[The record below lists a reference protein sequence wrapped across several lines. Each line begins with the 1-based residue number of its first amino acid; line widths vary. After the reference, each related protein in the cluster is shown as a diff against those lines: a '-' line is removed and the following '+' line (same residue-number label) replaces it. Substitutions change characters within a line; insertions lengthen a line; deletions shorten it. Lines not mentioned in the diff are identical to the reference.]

1 MSRDSGSGDP
11 SQRTVAELL
20 AEHGGGGQRGSR
32 RRRRRAEDPSE
43 TAPQAIIERVNSD
56 SGRMLP
62 VEPAETEEAASSGDG
77 TASGS
82 GATALPGAASTPP
95 AVAPSESPT
104 SQPPQPPTTGSP
116 VEQPTS
122 PPTTTPPRRRVSG
135 AGPRRPDSFG
145 AGAAETGARQA
156 PDEEP
161 GQWSTPAS
169 GEQPAVPAAEQDVTA
184 SAAPPAVPGP
194 SAAANSAPAAEDA
207 ETTAQHPALPVRVP
221 GTSGMSRKDTPPP
234 EVETAQWQGPPSRT
248 SARDAPVPDA
258 SDSEDSAPATV
269 PEDATERF
277 PPVGGRVTGD
287 PEVTDGD
294 GTALLEYPIPAGT
307 EPADSEES
315 EPGAAVPSGSRGP
328 AHYDPYEE
336 VGAGLGDSDE
346 FYTGM
351 VDDPYAESE
360 DYDEAPN
367 GHVSDQPPTGLR
379 VEDDED
385 EPESA
390 ELGRSS
396 VKEWAIL
403 VAQTLGGL
411 LGGGLVWMGFR
422 WLWSGFPLPALAA
435 ALAFTG
441 ALVLVARKVLRTDD
455 LQTIL
460 LSVLVGLVCTV
471 SPVAFL
477 LVGY

>member
-56 SGRMLP
+56 SGKMLP
-62 VEPAETEEAASSGDG
+62 VDPAETEESAPSGEG
-77 TASGS
+77 TASGA
-82 GATALPGAASTPP
+82 GATAAPGAATTPP
-95 AVAPSESPT
+95 ATTPSEPAT
-104 SQPPQPPTTGSP
+104 AQPPTTGSP
-116 VEQPTS
+116 VERPTS

-145 AGAAETGARQA
+145 TGASETGAQRV
-156 PDEEP
+156 PEDEP
-161 GQWSTPAS
+161 GQWATPAT
-169 GEQPAVPAAEQDVTA
+169 GEQPAGPAAEQDVTA
-184 SAAPPAVPGP
+184 SATPPAASLPAAASPAPP
-194 SAAANSAPAAEDA
+194 AEDA
-207 ETTAQHPALPVRVP
+207 ETTAQQPALPVRVP
-221 GTSGMSRKDTPPP
+221 GTSGMSRKESPAP
-234 EVETAQWQGPPSRT
+234 EEETAQWQGPPSQP
-248 SARDAPVPDA
+248 SAPDA
-258 SDSEDSAPATV
+258 SAQDGTASRNSAPASV

-277 PPVGGRVTGD
+277 PPVGGRATGD

-294 GTALLEYPIPAGT
+294 GTALLEYPVPAGT

-315 EPGAAVPSGSRGP
+315 EARAAVSDGSRGT

-360 DYDEAPN
+360 DYDEDPD
-367 GHVSDQPPTGLR
+367 GRVSEQPPTGLR
-379 VEDDED
+379 AEEDED
-385 EPESA
+385 EPEA
-390 ELGRSS
+390 AGLGRSRA
-396 VKEWAIL
+396 KEWVLL

-422 WLWSGFPLPALAA
+422 WLWSEFPLPALAA